1 VNGALNPGNSG
12 GPLIDRHTGKV
23 VGFVVEKWRLWSP
36 NIEVAIQGFSRRPTA
51 SFGSSF
57 VSASGEQITNE
68 QMLCV
73 VIKEFY
79 DKSQVM
85 IGEAISVSELNA
97 FLKEKRKD
105 LACSTPKN

>member
-1 VNGALNPGNSG
+1 
-12 GPLIDRHTGKV
+12 
-23 VGFVVEKWRLWSP
+23 
-36 NIEVAIQGFSRRPTA
+36 
-51 SFGSSF
+51 
-57 VSASGEQITNE
+57 
-68 QMLCV
+68 MLCV
-73 VIKEFY
+73 GIKEFY